1 MDYAIE
7 TAGLTKRFGSRAAVD
22 GLSVHVPRGAVAG
35 FVGPNGAGKTTTMAM
50 LLGLVRR
57 TEGDGSVL
65 GQPLDDPGA
74 YLSRVG
80 ASVERPAFYSG
91 LTATENLELLAT
103 IGDHPRARI
112 PAVLA
117 RVGLAERSNDRFGRY
132 SMGMKQ
138 RLAIAAAI
146 LGDPEL
152 LVLDE
157 PTNGLDPAAIH
168 EMRQLVMDLAGGGRT
183 IFVSSHQLSEL
194 EQVCDWLVVI
204 DHGALLFEGPAS
216 DFGGKDARVVL
227 VPEHETDLER
237 LFGLVSDSGFA
248 AERTAGRV
256 ALTRLNGEAN
266 ATAAAMNRAAA
277 SAGIVLMELRVER
290 MNLEERYLAMVNG
303 VVSGVEV
310 KGVER

>member
-7 TAGLTKRFGSRAAVD
+7 TDGLTKRYRGRAAVD
-22 GLSVHVPRGAVAG
+22 GLSIAVPAGAVAG
-35 FVGPNGAGKTTTMAM
+35 FVGPNGAGKTTTMGM

-57 TEGDGSVL
+57 TAGDARVL
-65 GQPLDDPGA
+65 GAPLDDPAA

-91 LTATENLELLAT
+91 LTAVENLRLLAT
-103 IGDHPRARI
+103 VRGGGKARI
-112 PAVLA
+112 PAVLNL
-117 RVGLAERSNDRFGRY
+117 VGLEARQDDRFGGY

-138 RLAIAAAI
+138 RLAIAAAL

-168 EMRQLVMDLAGGGRT
+168 EMRELVVTLARSGRT

-204 DHGALLFEGPAS
+204 ERGSLLFQGAAS
-216 DFGGKDARVVL
+216 EFGGKDARVVL
-227 VPEHETDLER
+227 APEHVADLDRLASLIDARGYTVER
-237 LFGLVSDSGFA
+237 SPDGVAVAGLNGNAQSAA
-248 AERTAGRV
+248 AE
-256 ALTRLNGEAN
+256 
-266 ATAAAMNRAAA
+266 MNRAAA
-277 SAGIVLMELRVER
+277 HEGIVLVELHVER
-290 MNLEERYLAMVNG
+290 MSLEERYLNMVDG
-303 VVSGVEV
+303 GQ
-310 KGVER
+310 R